1 MCPPPA
7 SGAVAT
13 EQMSDQGGEAPKLA
27 LRRRSAR
34 RNNSVGI
41 SARTASE
48 VTAVLAPPISA
59 SLYAAPPL
67 LLSAGQSTDLAQRQ
81 RELPGPAVQEL
92 QALVVPFVPP
102 RLPLS
107 DHRFDLKTSVALLS
121 SAQSREKCLKI
132 VQYIAKLLAYVLA
145 SFASIGDN
153 TMRWSAHATELAKST
168 SQARRFFKLFRWVKH
183 FEDVAPA
190 RSEASFAVAC
200 LMVLSIFWNL
210 VADLSEDICSLER
223 LGFVTKGTFPVW
235 AELNANRC
243 QLVLAS
249 VEIALSLVRFRRFS
263 RAAAAAAAQDGDS
276 SLLQSAWRRRCMAA
290 LELSKFCADVGKAFW
305 DCELSFASELL
316 FILCGL
322 WASLVSTHKFALRA
336 IK

>member
-1 MCPPPA
+1 MCPPA
-7 SGAVAT
+7 AGKVAA
-13 EQMSDQGGEAPKLA
+13 EQMSDPGAATKKLS

-41 SARTASE
+41 AARTASQAA
-48 VTAVLAPPISA
+48 AVLAPPISA
-59 SLYAAPPL
+59 SLYAAAPL
-67 LLSAGQSTDLAQRQ
+67 LLSAGQSTDLSIYHQ
-81 RELPGPAVQEL
+81 ELPGPAVRSL

-107 DHRFDLKTSVALLS
+107 DHRLDLKTTVALLS

-132 VQYIAKLLAYVLA
+132 VQYIARLLAYVLA

-153 TMRWSAHATELAKST
+153 AMRWSAQAAGLAKST
-168 SQARRFFKLFRWVKH
+168 SQARRFFKFFRWVKH

-190 RSEASFAVAC
+190 RSESSFAVAC
-200 LMVLSIFWNL
+200 LMVLSIVWNL

-223 LGFVTKGTFPVW
+223 LGFLTKGTLPVW

-243 QLVLAS
+243 QLVLAL
-249 VEIALSLVRFRRFS
+249 VEIALSFVRFRHFS
-263 RAAAAAAAQDGDS
+263 RAAAAALAVEDADAAF
-276 SLLQSAWRRRCMAA
+276 LRCAWRRRCMAA
-290 LELSKFCADVGKAFW
+290 LELSKFCADLGKAFW
-305 DCELSFASELL
+305 DCEMSFASELL